1 MDPTQLSGD
10 QMDDYARM
18 TGALLARA
26 HSHST
31 DPRLLAGYCGKN
43 EELDEAIASFA
54 VSYADRTEAD
64 HAALTAAV
72 KSGRI
77 EAEMGV

>member
-1 MDPTQLSGD
+1 MDPAQLSGD

-26 HSHST
+26 HAHSA

-43 EELDEAIASFA
+43 EELDEALAQFA
-54 VSYADRTEAD
+54 VAYADRTEAD
-64 HAALTAAV
+64 HAELATAV
-72 KSGRI
+72 KNGRI
-77 EAEMGV
+77 AAETGV

>member
-1 MDPTQLSGD
+1 
-10 QMDDYARM
+10 M

-26 HSHST
+26 HAHSA

-43 EELDEAIASFA
+43 EELDEAVAGFA
-54 VSYADRTEAD
+54 MTYADRTEAD
-64 HAALTAAV
+64 HADLLAAI

-77 EAEMGV
+77 AAELGV

>member
-26 HSHST
+26 HSHSV

-43 EELDEAIASFA
+43 EELDEAIATFA
-54 VSYADRTEAD
+54 VSYANRTEAD
-64 HAALTAAV
+64 HTALTTAV
-72 KSGRI
+72 KNGRI
-77 EAEMGV
+77 AAEMGV